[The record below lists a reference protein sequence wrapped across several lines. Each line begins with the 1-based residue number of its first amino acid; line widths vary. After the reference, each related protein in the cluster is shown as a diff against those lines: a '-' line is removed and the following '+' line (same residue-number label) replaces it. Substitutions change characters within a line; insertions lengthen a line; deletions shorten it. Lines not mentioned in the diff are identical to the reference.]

1 MNKFFYMKWWKDLCQ
16 RFELPRDSNYE
27 ELLKEISNRIRAARE
42 EGKSKETIEGN
53 KTTLVINR

>member
-1 MNKFFYMKWWKDLCQ
+1 MKWWKDLCQ